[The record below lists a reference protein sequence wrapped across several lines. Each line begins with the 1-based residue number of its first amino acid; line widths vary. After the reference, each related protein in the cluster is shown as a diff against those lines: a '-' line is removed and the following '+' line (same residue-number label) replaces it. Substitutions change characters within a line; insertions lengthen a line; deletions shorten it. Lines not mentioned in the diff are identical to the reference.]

1 MPEPRTFEL
10 IQSRIDN
17 ALDPA
22 GRAELDAILASDEEA
37 RKLDADYGR
46 LNELLEGVPAEEP
59 PGSMVEAVMARVRSE
74 TRNAPVRFV
83 DRRNERERRRSI
95 VARFGLGLAAVLAAA
110 FVLVPSLR
118 ESVDPRHASGT
129 MIDQPAPRITRE
141 IPMRGSRISGTIRVT
156 TAGDRVS
163 LDFAFD
169 GEATREVRAAFDPA
183 RLSIELPEGISGS
196 PASPFGA
203 GFVSVEPEAD
213 RAALRFVRKSAG
225 AARVSLSIVQNGDLF
240 ETTIDLPE

>member
-22 GRAELDAILASDEEA
+22 GRAELDAILSSDDEA

-74 TRNAPVRFV
+74 TRNAPVQFV
-83 DRRNERERRRSI
+83 DRRSERERRRSI

-118 ESVDPRHASGT
+118 NSVDPRHASGT
-129 MIDQPAPRITRE
+129 MIEQQLPGTTRE
-141 IPMRGSRISGTIRVT
+141 IPMRGSQISGTIRVT
-156 TAGDRVS
+156 TAGDRVA

-169 GEATREVRAAFDPA
+169 GEATRDVRAAFDPA
-183 RLSIELPEGISGS
+183 QLSIELPEGIAGA

-203 GFVSVEPEAD
+203 GFVSVEPEGG
-213 RAALRFVRKSAG
+213 RAALRFVRKGEG
-225 AARVSLSIVQNGDLF
+225 AARVSLSVVQGDDFF
-240 ETTIDLPE
+240 ETTIELPK